1 MEKEPL
7 AIVFGIKKFESYLY
21 GRKFKVETDHKPLE
35 SILKKSLLSAPKR
48 LQRMMLRLQNFDFE
62 VEYKKG
68 ILLHLAD
75 TLSRAYLPHGQIKC
89 SKEDVFLTVNVR
101 SPVEEEIEAVDASSF
116 VSISP
121 QGLDRVQRAME
132 ADSGMVLLKT
142 VIQTGWPDTKE
153 EVPVS
158 IQGYFHFRDE
168 LSVQDGLVLK
178 GERLVVPQS
187 MREEIKQKLH
197 QSHLGIQGCLR
208 RGREVVY
215 WPGMNKDI
223 EDFISSCSVC
233 KSYQTDQQKE
243 PMISHEIPSRPWEK
257 VSCDLF
263 DFEDKHYL
271 VCVDYYSD
279 YFEVDKIF
287 GKKGKEVISRLK
299 SQFARHGIPDQLIS
313 DNGPPFSSREFQ
325 EFALAYEFEHLT
337 SSPRYPQS
345 NGKVEN
351 AVKTAQNIMKKAR
364 LAGTD
369 PNLSLLDYRNTPT
382 EGVGS
387 SPAQRLFGRR
397 TKTLLPTSSR
407 LLVPGSVH
415 GVPHKLK
422 ERKAKQAYYYDRG
435 AKELNRLKPG
445 DVVRVRLRPNS
456 KEWTRAAVDKEV
468 DIRSYQVRTEDG
480 RTYRRN
486 RRHLRQTREPFLRA
500 PFVESSTDL
509 AQQQQPRGVVPSGNV
524 AAPEVP
530 TRKPASKVPPTRKS
544 VSKVPTSS
552 SVIQPESTSVR
563 ATRSSD
569 IVSVPASGVSTSA
582 PAVTVTTTRS
592 GRVVKKPVRY
602 DSRTVIGLKNI
613 E

>member
-1 MEKEPL
+1 MQNGQPVAYASRSLTETECNYVQMEKEL
-7 AIVFGIKKFESYLY
+7 FAIVFGVEKFESYLY
-21 GRKFKVETDHKPLE
+21 GRKFKVETDYKPLDF
-35 SILKKSLLSAPKR
+35 ILKKSLLSAPKH
-48 LQRMMLRLQNFDFE
+48 LQRMMLHLQNFDFE

-68 ILLHLAD
+68 TLLHLAD
-75 TLSRAYLPHGQIKC
+75 TLSRAYLLHGQIKC

-101 SPVEEEIEAVDASSF
+101 SPVEEEIEAVDALSF

-121 QGLDRVQRAME
+121 QGLDRVQRATE
-132 ADSGMVLLKT
+132 ADSEMVLLKT

-178 GERLVVPQS
+178 GERLVVSQS

-208 RGREVVY
+208 RGKEVVY

-257 VSCDLF
+257 VGCDLF

-279 YFEVDKIF
+279 YFEVDRIF

-397 TKTLLPTSSR
+397 TKTLVPTSSR
-407 LLVPGSVH
+407 LLVPGLVH
-415 GVPHKLK
+415 GVSHKLK
-422 ERKAKQAYYYDRG
+422 ERKAKQAYYDDRG

-445 DVVRVRLRPNS
+445 DVVCVKLRPNS

-468 DIRSYQVRTEDG
+468 DIRSYQVRTEYG

-509 AQQQQPRGVVPSGNV
+509 AQQQQPKGVVPSGNV

-530 TRKPASKVPPTRKS
+530 TRKPASEVPPTRKS
-544 VSKVPTSS
+544 VAEVPTSS
-552 SVIQPESTSVR
+552 SVIQPESTSV
-563 ATRSSD
+563 
-569 IVSVPASGVSTSA
+569 
-582 PAVTVTTTRS
+582 
-592 GRVVKKPVRY
+592 
-602 DSRTVIGLKNI
+602 
-613 E
+613 

>member
-35 SILKKSLLSAPKR
+35 SILKKNLLSAPKR

-68 ILLHLAD
+68 TLLHLAD

-101 SPVEEEIEAVDASSF
+101 SPVEEEIEAVDALSF

-121 QGLDRVQRAME
+121 QGLDRIQRAME

-215 WPGMNKDI
+215 WPGMYKDI

-257 VSCDLF
+257 AC
-263 DFEDKHYL
+263 
-271 VCVDYYSD
+271 
-279 YFEVDKIF
+279 
-287 GKKGKEVISRLK
+287 
-299 SQFARHGIPDQLIS
+299 
-313 DNGPPFSSREFQ
+313 
-325 EFALAYEFEHLT
+325 
-337 SSPRYPQS
+337 
-345 NGKVEN
+345 
-351 AVKTAQNIMKKAR
+351 

-387 SPAQRLFGRR
+387 SPAQRLFGQR

-445 DVVRVRLRPNS
+445 DVVCVKLRPNS

-468 DIRSYQVRTEDG
+468 DIRSLEDG

-509 AQQQQPRGVVPSGNV
+509 AQQQQPKGVVPSGNV

-530 TRKPASKVPPTRKS
+530 TRKPASEVPPTRKY
-544 VSKVPTSS
+544 
-552 SVIQPESTSVR
+552 QPVLLSFSQSQPVCEQL
-563 ATRSSD
+563 D
-569 IVSVPASGVSTSA
+569 P
-582 PAVTVTTTRS
+582 VT
-592 GRVVKKPVRY
+592 
-602 DSRTVIGLKNI
+602 
-613 E
+613 

>member
-1 MEKEPL
+1 MEKELL

-68 ILLHLAD
+68 TLLHLAD

-101 SPVEEEIEAVDASSF
+101 SPVEEEIEAVDALSF

-121 QGLDRVQRAME
+121 QGLDRVQHAME
-132 ADSGMVLLKT
+132 ADSGMVPLKT

-223 EDFISSCSVC
+223 EDFISSRSVC

-257 VSCDLF
+257 AC
-263 DFEDKHYL
+263 
-271 VCVDYYSD
+271 
-279 YFEVDKIF
+279 
-287 GKKGKEVISRLK
+287 
-299 SQFARHGIPDQLIS
+299 
-313 DNGPPFSSREFQ
+313 
-325 EFALAYEFEHLT
+325 
-337 SSPRYPQS
+337 
-345 NGKVEN
+345 
-351 AVKTAQNIMKKAR
+351 

-445 DVVRVRLRPNS
+445 DVVRVKLRPNS

-468 DIRSYQVRTEDG
+468 DIRSLEDG

-509 AQQQQPRGVVPSGNV
+509 AQQQQPKGVVPSGNV

-530 TRKPASKVPPTRKS
+530 TRKPASEVPPNRKY
-544 VSKVPTSS
+544 
-552 SVIQPESTSVR
+552 QPVLLSFSQSQPVCEQL
-563 ATRSSD
+563 D
-569 IVSVPASGVSTSA
+569 P
-582 PAVTVTTTRS
+582 VT
-592 GRVVKKPVRY
+592 
-602 DSRTVIGLKNI
+602 
-613 E
+613 